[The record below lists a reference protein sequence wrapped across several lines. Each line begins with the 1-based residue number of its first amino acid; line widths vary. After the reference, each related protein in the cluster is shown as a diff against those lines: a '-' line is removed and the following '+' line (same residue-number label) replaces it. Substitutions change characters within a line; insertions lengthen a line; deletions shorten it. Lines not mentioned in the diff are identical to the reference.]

1 MTIIPTYSM
10 PDTRNLQLSLTNRLQ
25 NIIGLG
31 HLDTSKL
38 SDDLLDIELRQFP
51 LPTMTL
57 GTYIGPAFYWE
68 YIPRKQRQQDI
79 SEFTLIQCVEGQLSL
94 DILET
99 DQHYDLQKGDIL
111 LLHTSIAYQLES
123 PSPVTLTTLRV
134 QDHSLFHL
142 FPLLFDF
149 QPIPLIFF
157 HHQQQAI
164 LFHKDLKEI
173 NHFLS
178 RADAQENSLLEC
190 MESLILHR
198 LRTLLAETYLL
209 ALDAGTIPE
218 TAQLNPLD
226 GNTQINGR
234 IFSET
239 ILQISQ
245 NYRNAY
251 FSISDI
257 ARALGADLSE
267 ILSSLTLLHTNISHL
282 LDETRLHEGLSHLII
297 SHTNQDQNNEQNAL
311 MINRLERLSEMVGFA
326 NEARFLML
334 FVEKFNLH
342 PQTFSDLF
350 SFHTNYGKHGS
361 DYNVSKNLY

>member
-1 MTIIPTYSM
+1 MTIIPTYSL
-10 PDTRNLQLSLTNRLQ
+10 PDISNLQLSLTNRLQ

-38 SDDLLDIELRQFP
+38 SDDLLDIDLRQFP
-51 LPTMTL
+51 LPTMTA
-57 GTYIGPAFYWE
+57 GSYIGPALYWE

-79 SEFTLIQCVEGQLSL
+79 SEFTLIECVEGSLSL
-94 DILET
+94 LILDSNQRHHLE
-99 DQHYDLQKGDIL
+99 KGDIL
-111 LLHTSIAYQLES
+111 LLHTTIAYQLES
-123 PSPVTLTTLRV
+123 AAPVTLTTLRV

-157 HHQQQAI
+157 HHYPQADC
-164 LFHKDLKEI
+164 FHRDMREMH
-173 NHFLS
+173 HFLS
-178 RADAQENSLLEC
+178 LADAQENSLLEC

-198 LRTLLAETYLL
+198 LRNLLAEAYLI
-209 ALDAGTIPE
+209 ALDNGTIPE
-218 TAQLNPLD
+218 TTQSPPQD
-226 GNTQINGR
+226 GNAQINGR

-267 ILSSLTLLHTNISHL
+267 ILISLTLLHTNISHL
-282 LDETRLHEGLSHLII
+282 LDETRLHEGLSHLI
-297 SHTNQDQNNEQNAL
+297 TAQNNQEHNSDQNAL

-350 SFHTNYGKHGS
+350 SFHTNYGKHGA